1 MTKDIQKVGKNM
13 GLKVGIVGNY
23 GHNNNGDE
31 AILAGILNQIKG
43 IDGNCDIT
51 IFSNTPSDTIDRYNL
66 KTQKFKYNK
75 GNTLFSIIYTIGKV
89 YKNLK
94 ELDLIIIGGGQ
105 LLMDLYS
112 RGPML
117 YAMYSIL
124 GKLAGKTVIY
134 HAVGAGPISTKIGKF
149 FIGLGL
155 KNATSISVRD
165 IQSKE
170 LLDKKYGI
178 GDKVI
183 LAADPAFS
191 LENKH
196 NNKEQTNKTIG
207 FTTLPYFNGVY
218 WPGENMDKYN
228 RYIGVLQETIQM
240 LLDQTDYNILLF
252 STAYPADTISSTDLY
267 NRINSKN
274 KDRLIN
280 RTDNLHPQ
288 QLLET
293 ISECDLIIGT
303 RLHSL
308 ILAIVGEKPIIGIEY
323 QPKVRNFMERVGL
336 QDSCFKIDIMEAEE
350 IYNLVTNT
358 MKDSNKYKLAV
369 SKSSQA
375 LKQMREEID
384 GSLNVL
390 ENVMKNI

>member
-1 MTKDIQKVGKNM
+1 
-13 GLKVGIVGNY
+13 
-23 GHNNNGDE
+23 
-31 AILAGILNQIKG
+31 
-43 IDGNCDIT
+43 
-51 IFSNTPSDTIDRYNL
+51 
-66 KTQKFKYNK
+66 
-75 GNTLFSIIYTIGKV
+75 
-89 YKNLK
+89 
-94 ELDLIIIGGGQ
+94 
-105 LLMDLYS
+105 
-112 RGPML
+112 
-117 YAMYSIL
+117 
-124 GKLAGKTVIY
+124 
-134 HAVGAGPISTKIGKF
+134 
-149 FIGLGL
+149 
-155 KNATSISVRD
+155 
-165 IQSKE
+165 
-170 LLDKKYGI
+170 
-178 GDKVI
+178 
-183 LAADPAFS
+183 
-191 LENKH
+191 
-196 NNKEQTNKTIG
+196 
-207 FTTLPYFNGVY
+207 
-218 WPGENMDKYN
+218 MDKYN
-228 RYIGVLQETIQM
+228 RYIGVLQEIIQK

-252 STAYPADTISSTDLY
+252 STTYPADTKSSTDLY

-336 QDSCFKIDIMEAEE
+336 QDSCFKIDIMEADE